1 MGKIVTAHCKNCNFN
16 NEEMRLGGG
25 RYSYKTYAGFP
36 YMCEKCKDIFVGN
49 YLSGVF
55 GCPSCRSDKIS
66 PYNQLKQDNTSFED
80 EYCGDTMKKYNVFE
94 WRAYDENGISLTS
107 DYYKCP
113 KCCEF
118 TLKFQSVGC
127 WD

>member
-1 MGKIVTAHCKNCNFN
+1 MGTIVNAHCKNCNFN
-16 NEEMRLGGG
+16 KEEMRLGGG

-49 YLSGVF
+49 YLTGVF
-55 GCPSCRSDKIS
+55 GCSSCRSDKIT
-66 PYNQLKQDNTSFED
+66 PYNELQQNTARLNNEKGHDSI
-80 EYCGDTMKKYNVFE
+80 KNYNVFSSNT
-94 WRAYDENGISLTS
+94 ENGQIGLTS

-113 KCCEF
+113 KCDEF
-118 TLKFQSVGC
+118 TLKFEFAGC